1 MISIA
6 MGFFGW
12 THEEY
17 IFFFLFS
24 CVRGKVR
31 FTKVRFTNE
40 WDGPLETDPETR
52 FWTRLSLSEVSCFRA
67 EILKIGLS
75 GSISSR
81 VILCEG
87 EGHERE
93 FEKAESR

>member
-40 WDGPLETDPETR
+40 WDGPLETDPETGFGR
-52 FWTRLSLSEVSCFRA
+52 DFRCRKSLGSGA

-75 GSISSR
+75 RSMPSR
-81 VILCEG
+81 VIPYER
-87 EGHERE
+87 EEHERE